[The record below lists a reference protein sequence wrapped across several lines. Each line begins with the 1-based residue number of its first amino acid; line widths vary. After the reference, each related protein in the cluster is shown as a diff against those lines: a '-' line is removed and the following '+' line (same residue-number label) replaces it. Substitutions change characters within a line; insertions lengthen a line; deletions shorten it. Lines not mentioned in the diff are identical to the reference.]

1 MVVTGTNATGWTEL
15 LDANPFGAA
24 FKMYDTAWTFGNLH
38 FFVIA
43 LFIVYQIMLML
54 KTKNFTL
61 AWTTGLI
68 FALSYASS
76 AIFDAATKPILFFI
90 LVVELG
96 IVIALFFFKKD

>member
-15 LDANPFGAA
+15 LNANPFGAA
-24 FKMYDTAWTFGNLH
+24 FKMYDTALTFGSLH
-38 FFVIA
+38 LFVIA
-43 LFIVYQIMLML
+43 LFIVYQLMLIL

-68 FALSYASS
+68 FALAYASS
-76 AIFDAATKPILFFI
+76 TIFDAATKPILFFI

-96 IVIALFFFKKD
+96 VVLALFFFKRD